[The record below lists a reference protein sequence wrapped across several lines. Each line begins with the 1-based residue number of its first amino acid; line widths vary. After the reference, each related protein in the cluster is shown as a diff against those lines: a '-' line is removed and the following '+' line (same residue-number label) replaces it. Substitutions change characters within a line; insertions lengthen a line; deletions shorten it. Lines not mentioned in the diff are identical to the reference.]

1 MGFFCRNGTVAER
14 LRSSYDS
21 QACEAKFETK
31 PNKAVVFGG
40 KGRFNVTDDRIAWR
54 QFHSSHG

>member
-1 MGFFCRNGTVAER
+1 MRNGTVGFFCRNGAVAER

-31 PNKAVVFGG
+31 PNKVVALEG
-40 KGRFNVTDDRIAWR
+40 KGGLT
-54 QFHSSHG
+54 